1 MSGQIPFKRLA
12 DEITVGDAVEVI
24 RTNLALL
31 VGQME
36 SVNRQMML
44 GTDPRHNVQRVLT
57 ANQVSLCDVHS
68 AIAKLS
74 NTLRRNAA
82 S

>member
-1 MSGQIPFKRLA
+1 MSVEIPFQQLHA
-12 DEITVGDAVEVI
+12 DITVGNAVEVI

-36 SVNRQMML
+36 EVNRQMVL
-44 GTDPRHNVQRVLT
+44 GASPVHNVKRVLA

-68 AIAKLS
+68 AIARLS
-74 NTLRRNAA
+74 NTLRRNDA

>member
-1 MSGQIPFKRLA
+1 MSVEIPFRQLC
-12 DEITVGDAVEVI
+12 DGEPVGNAVEVL

-36 SVNRQMML
+36 SVNRQLML
-44 GTDPRHNVQRVLT
+44 EANPGHNIKRVLT

-68 AIAKLS
+68 AVARLA
-74 NTLRRNAA
+74 NTLRRNHA